1 MPNLSK
7 IMKRGVYG
15 HLISTV
21 PPISPVAWTSISTGL
36 NPGKHGI
43 FGFLDRHYRPH
54 SSLKLRK
61 KAIWDIISIYG
72 KKSLCLNVPLTY
84 PPYPLREGIM
94 VAGPPSPKEMAYSYP
109 AAVAEELEENVD
121 YKVDVEGLR
130 EDYTGM
136 REDEFLRRAGE
147 VTLARAEALLYLMDK
162 MRWDL
167 IFTVFTT
174 PDRVLHVFFGRT
186 VEDSPFYDPRARRS
200 LAKYFKLL
208 DDAIGK
214 VLSALPSDA
223 VVFFVSD
230 HGFEPLFKYVGLL
243 NLIETFSVKH
253 GASSLAKVV
262 VRKLLAR
269 SGLSTTV
276 KRWIARL
283 GMTKFAKQR
292 LGGGLECGMGYIYV
306 SDALPREELGALIDL
321 LSSVIDTETG
331 AKVIERIFR
340 RDELYHGPFVKEAP
354 DLVLVPSRGYELRS
368 VLDDVFKEVKL
379 DRGMICKTG
388 THAGFVAKRGF
399 FAIEGEGVKKG
410 IELRATVYDV
420 APTALYILGLP
431 VPSYMDG
438 RVLSEVFEEEKL
450 PLRITRTSGLREQV
464 SIKAKR
470 IRSRLLRRQSQSFTE
485 KGDTQDGQ

>member
-7 IMKRGVYG
+7 IMKKGVYG
-15 HLISTV
+15 QLMSTI

-94 VAGPPSPKEMAYSYP
+94 VAGPPSPKEIAYSNP
-109 AAVAEELEENVD
+109 AAIAKELEENVG
-121 YKVDVEGLR
+121 YKVDIEGLH

-136 REDEFLRRAGE
+136 RETEFLRRAGE
-147 VTLARAEALLYLMDK
+147 VTLARAEALLYLMDE

-167 IFTVFTT
+167 LFTVFTT
-174 PDRVLHVFFGRT
+174 PDRVLHVFFGRAI
-186 VEDSPFYDPRARRS
+186 EDSPFYDPRARRS

-243 NLIETFSVKH
+243 NLIETFSAEH
-253 GASSLAKVV
+253 GANCL
-262 VRKLLAR
+262 VRAGKKLLSR
-269 SGLSTTV
+269 SRLSAAV
-276 KRWIARL
+276 KRWITRL
-283 GMTKFAKQR
+283 GMTKLARQR
-292 LGGGLECGMGYIYV
+292 LGRGLECGMGYIYV
-306 SDALPREELGALIDL
+306 SDALPREELGALISH
-321 LSSVIDTETG
+321 LSAVVDAEMG

-340 RDELYHGPFVKEAP
+340 RDELYYGPFVKDAP
-354 DLVLVPSRGYELRS
+354 DLILVPSRGYELRT
-368 VLDDVFKEVKL
+368 VLDDVFKEVRL

-388 THAGFVAKRGF
+388 THAGFMARRGF
-399 FAIEGEGVKKG
+399 FAITGEGVKKG
-410 IELRATVYDV
+410 VELRASVYDV
-420 APTALYILGLP
+420 APTALYVLGLP

-438 RVLSEVFEEEKL
+438 RVLLEAFEEKR
-450 PLRITRTSGLREQV
+450 PPSRMIRIPEIREQASV
-464 SIKAKR
+464 KAR
-470 IRSRLLRRQSQSFTE
+470 RLRSRLLRGQS
-485 KGDTQDGQ
+485 